1 MKYYLSVVSI
11 FKNESMI
18 LEEWINHYIKE
29 SVQHFYLVNNGSDD
43 NFMPIINKYKNYITL
58 VNDNYRQE

>member
-18 LEEWINHYIKE
+18 LEEWIKHYIKE
-29 SVQHFYLVNNGSDD
+29 NVQLFYLVNNRV
-43 NFMPIINKYKNYITL
+43 MIILCNY
-58 VNDNYRQE
+58 